1 MSGGARE
8 VNFDGLVGPTHNYAG
23 LSRGNVASGEHGG
36 RASSPR
42 RAALQGLEKM
52 TALARLGLA
61 QAVLPPQ
68 ERPHVPT
75 LRRLGFSGSDE
86 AVLRRAHDEAPRLLA
101 GASSASSMWAA
112 NAATVSPFADTAD
125 GRTHFTPANLATM
138 WHRAIEPETTGAVL
152 RRVFA
157 GEGYVHHPPLPPG
170 GRFAD
175 EGAAN
180 HTRFCADYGEPG
192 VALFVHGA
200 DADGR
205 GAGPRRFPARQ
216 TLQAGRAV
224 ARGHGLDPARV
235 VFARQHPEAIDA
247 GVFHNDVIAVGDR
260 RLLFCHE
267 MAFVDNAEVRR
278 RLDRALG
285 AELDCI
291 EVPKARVT
299 LEEAVGSYLFN
310 SQLLSVPGRP
320 GHTLVAP
327 AECLEAPGAR
337 AFLEELKADS
347 PLIDDVVHMDLG
359 QSMDNGGGPACLR
372 LRVVMSEEQIAAAGA
387 RVFLDEA
394 LRRELEA
401 WVGAH
406 YRDRL
411 APGDLRDPALLEE
424 GRAALDAL
432 TGILRLGPVYGFQR
446 G

>member
-1 MSGGARE
+1 MSGGVRE

-52 TALARLGLA
+52 MALARLGLA

-75 LRRLGFSGSDE
+75 LRRLGFAGSDE
-86 AVLRRAHDEAPRLLA
+86 AVLRRAGAEAPRLLA
-101 GASSASSMWAA
+101 GAASASSMWAA
-112 NAATVSPFADTAD
+112 NAATVSPFPDTAD

-138 WHRAIEPETTGAVL
+138 WHRAIEPETTAAVL
-152 RRVFA
+152 ARVFA
-157 GEGYVHHPPLPPG
+157 GDGYVHHPPLPAG
-170 GRFAD
+170 RRFAD

-180 HTRFCADYGEPG
+180 HTRFCADHGEPG
-192 VALFVHGA
+192 VALFVHGD
-200 DADGR
+200 DAAGT

-216 TLQAGRAV
+216 TLAACRAV
-224 ARGHGLDPARV
+224 ARAHGLDPARV
-235 VFARQHPEAIDA
+235 VFARQHPDAIDA

-267 MAFVDNAEVRR
+267 QAFADNAAVRR
-278 RLDRALG
+278 RLERAMG
-285 AELDCI
+285 AELDWI
-291 EVPKARVT
+291 EAPKAVLT

-310 SQLLSVPGRP
+310 SQLLSAPGRP
-320 GHTLVAP
+320 GRTLVAP

-337 AFLEELKADS
+337 AFLEALKADS
-347 PLIDDVVHMDLG
+347 PLIDDVVHMDLR

-372 LRVVMSEEQIAAAGA
+372 LRVVMSEAQIAAAGA

-394 LRRELEA
+394 LHRELEA

-411 APGDLRDPALLEE
+411 VPDDLRDPALLEE

-432 TGILRLGPVYGFQR
+432 TGILDLGPVYEFQR